1 MSTKPTAYRNH
12 HCHRNCW
19 HNVKFINCFI
29 VMSCL
34 LQSGCQHYSIS
45 LQHDESFQDVFD
57 QITYFVMLPLLYLL
71 SQLKEIAINCESFYI
86 AIYVLNWF
94 SFLISCVLS
103 LLLKNQ
109 NWEHVDLQFNII
121 IILYFLKILYSA
133 YYFENKR
140 ESLIATLLNGAI
152 KVKIMYFIIATII
165 ISLIN

>member
-1 MSTKPTAYRNH
+1 
-12 HCHRNCW
+12 
-19 HNVKFINCFI
+19 
-29 VMSCL
+29 MSCL

-45 LQHDESFQDVFD
+45 LQHNESFQDVFD

-140 ESLIATLLNGAI
+140 ATLLNGAI
-152 KVKIMYFIIATII
+152 KVNIMYFIIATII
-165 ISLIN
+165 ISLIDKYYNVLYAMIKFKNRKHYCFYIVVYYTQSHAL

>member
-1 MSTKPTAYRNH
+1 
-12 HCHRNCW
+12 
-19 HNVKFINCFI
+19 
-29 VMSCL
+29 MSCL

-121 IILYFLKILYSA
+121 IILYFLKILYS
-133 YYFENKR
+133 
-140 ESLIATLLNGAI
+140 TLLFWKQKRIFNSYSPEWCHQG
-152 KVKIMYFIIATII
+152 KNYVFYYCYNYYIAHW
-165 ISLIN
+165 